1 MTSHHQARHRY
12 GPLAV
17 RVSGAPTETTRRP
30 ASTVRPAPYRVRPL
44 HIEQPPAQRRRCLRW
59 PSVRA
64 WLITLAV
71 LLAVAAAGGLVWL
84 AVIAVQAVIAAL
96 TAAIAWIVAHW
107 LLIALAV
114 LGLLVLLAGAGGGGC
129 AGLHCGGCRR

>member
-1 MTSHHQARHRY
+1 MTAHHQPRHRY
-12 GPLAV
+12 DPLAV
-17 RVSGAPTETTRRP
+17 RVPGAPTEITRPP
-30 ASTVRPAPYRVRPL
+30 ASTVRPAPYRVHPL
-44 HIEQPPAQRRRCLRW
+44 HIEQPRTRRPSWLRW

-84 AVIAVQAVIAAL
+84 AVLAVQAVIAAVL
-96 TAAIAWIVAHW
+96 AVIAWIVAHW

-114 LGLLVLLAGAGGGGC
+114 LGLLVLLVGAGGGGC